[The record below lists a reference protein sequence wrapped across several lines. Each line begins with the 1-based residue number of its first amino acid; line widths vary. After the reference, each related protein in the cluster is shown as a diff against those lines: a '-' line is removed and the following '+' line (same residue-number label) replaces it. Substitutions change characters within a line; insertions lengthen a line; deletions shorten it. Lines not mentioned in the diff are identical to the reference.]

1 MYNTKKINNDFTYIG
16 VSDRRLAL
24 FENVF
29 PIERGVSYNSY
40 LLKDEKTVLLD
51 TVDNSVLE
59 RFMENLKFE
68 LGERQLDYIVVN
80 HMESDHA
87 GTLQAIIQRYPDAKI
102 VSNAKA
108 SVMMKQYFDFNVD
121 EKLYLV
127 KEGDILETGNHQL
140 TFVMAPMV
148 HWPEVMVT
156 YDLTDKI
163 LFSADAFGTFGA
175 LNGNIFADE
184 VNFEGEWLN
193 DARRYYTNI
202 VGKYGVQ
209 VQSLLKKASGLE
221 INMICPLHGPIWR
234 ENLGWFIDKYQKW
247 STYEPEEQAVLLLY
261 GSIYGHTE
269 NTVEIIASKLA
280 DKGIKNIKIY
290 DVSKTHFS
298 EIVAEAFRCSH
309 LVVASATYNCGIF
322 SNMETVLSELKS
334 HGLKNRKIAIVENG
348 SWAPMA
354 GGLISKFF
362 EEMKDME
369 IIKPMITVKSS
380 LKPEQLETVD
390 NLVDN
395 ILSTIAI
402 KQDIANPMLNI
413 GYGLYLLTSKDEK
426 DNGCIINT
434 VNQITDNPKLI
445 AIAVN
450 KLNYTCQMIE
460 KTKEFNLSVLT
471 EETPFSVFKQFGFT
485 SGKNTDKFA
494 DCDFSNRCEN
504 GILAL
509 NKYTN
514 TVISAKVVEIKDFDT
529 HKLFIAEVTDD
540 KIISNV
546 PSVTY
551 KYYFENIKPAVKPVQ
566 KKVGWVCKICGYVYE
581 GKDIPSDFVCPICKH
596 GVEDFEEL

>member
-59 RFMENLKFE
+59 RFLENLKFE

-140 TFVMAPMV
+140 TFVVAPMV
-148 HWPEVMVT
+148 HWPEAMVT

-175 LNGNIFADE
+175 LNGNIYADE
-184 VNFEGEWLN
+184 VNFEREWLD

-202 VGKYGVQ
+202 VGKYGAQ
-209 VQSLLKKASGLE
+209 VQALLKKASGLE

>member
-369 IIKPMITVKSS
+369 IIKPMITVKPS

>member
-59 RFMENLKFE
+59 RFLENLKFE

>member
-59 RFMENLKFE
+59 RFLENLKFE

-261 GSIYGHTE
+261 GSIYGHIE

-369 IIKPMITVKSS
+369 IIKPMITVKPS

>member
-59 RFMENLKFE
+59 RFLENLKFE

-80 HMESDHA
+80 HMEHDHA

>member
-59 RFMENLKFE
+59 RFLENLKFE

-234 ENLGWFIDKYQKW
+234 KNLGWFIDKYQKW

>member
-59 RFMENLKFE
+59 RFLENLKFE

-80 HMESDHA
+80 HMEPDHA

-369 IIKPMITVKSS
+369 IIKPMITVKPS